1 MGTTGDEPDDED
13 DEQGGADVG
22 DEDLALR
29 KLKRHES
36 RELQS
41 RWRVGVPHLR
51 RLPLAR
57 PRGWSRRRRSRCSRS
72 RRHTSWMYLLSQ
84 GVVVSRDSKI
94 EPHSKTG
101 GDRIYRKLR
110 K

>member
-36 RELQS
+36 REIQS
-41 RWRVGVPHLR
+41 RRRVGVPHFL

-72 RRHTSWMYLLSQ
+72 RPESQPSPLATPRGCSLLSQ
-84 GVVVSRDSKI
+84 GVVVRGFK
-94 EPHSKTG
+94 E
-101 GDRIYRKLR
+101 
-110 K
+110 